1 MNILKHRQKLRAL
14 LKPVLLAALIIMIIL
29 NIVCSVVHK
38 ANGHI
43 NYNLYLYEMENFAKY
58 KNDFD
63 ALANLFSERFKDDF
77 STDNNLS
84 HVMIYPAEEE
94 VVVTYIYKDNSK
106 SKQLSE
112 PIDDSVQASFKSV
125 SSAFSKRR
133 GNGFADIRV
142 SRDQIAFTIYGP
154 YSIIRS
160 NKRPTYVYDPDKEH
174 YDSYY
179 VDRIGISN
187 WYQVIGKRGNYV
199 P

>member
-1 MNILKHRQKLRAL
+1 MNILKHRQNLRAL
-14 LKPVLLAALIIMIIL
+14 LKPVLLVALIIM

-43 NYNLYLYEMENFAKY
+43 NYNLYLYEVENFSKY

-63 ALANLFSERFKDDF
+63 ALANLFSERFKDDL

-84 HVMIYPAEEE
+84 HVIIYPAEEE

-112 PIDDSVQASFKSV
+112 SIDDSVQDSFKSV
-125 SSAFSKRR
+125 ISAFSMHRE
-133 GNGFADIRV
+133 NGFADIRV
-142 SRDQIAFTIYGP
+142 SRDQISFTVYGP

-160 NKRPTYVYDPDKEH
+160 NKRPEYVYDPDKEY

-187 WYQVIGKRGNYV
+187 WYQVIGKWGNYV